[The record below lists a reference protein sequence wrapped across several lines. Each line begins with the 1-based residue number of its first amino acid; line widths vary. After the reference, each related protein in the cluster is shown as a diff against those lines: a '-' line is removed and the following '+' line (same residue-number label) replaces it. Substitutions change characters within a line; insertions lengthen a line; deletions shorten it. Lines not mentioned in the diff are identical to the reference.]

1 LKEFFDMKRKLRMAA
16 TSLAALFIVIL
27 LANYN
32 YIREERA
39 RQFTAAAWDGNLTKM
54 RILLWLGA
62 DVKEDV
68 PGMAPAIVSA
78 AWNGHTKI
86 VEYLLEHGADINAQA
101 KINNTPIKEAASN
114 GHLETVRLLISKG
127 ANVNIVGD
135 GGSALHIAVEKG
147 YTDIAELLR
156 RHGAKDCR
164 EHQFNRCA

>member
-1 LKEFFDMKRKLRMAA
+1 MKRKLRIAA
-16 TSLAALFIVIL
+16 TSLAALFIFL
-27 LANYN
+27 LLVNDN

-39 RQFTAAAWDGNLTKM
+39 GQFTAAAWDGNLTKM

-62 DVKEDV
+62 DMNGDA
-68 PGMAPAIVSA
+68 PGRGPAIVSA

-86 VEYLLEHGADINAQA
+86 VGFLLDRGADINARA

-114 GHLETVRLLISKG
+114 GHLETVRLLLSKG

-156 RHGAKDCR
+156 QHGAKDCR
-164 EHQFNRCA
+164 EYQFNRCG